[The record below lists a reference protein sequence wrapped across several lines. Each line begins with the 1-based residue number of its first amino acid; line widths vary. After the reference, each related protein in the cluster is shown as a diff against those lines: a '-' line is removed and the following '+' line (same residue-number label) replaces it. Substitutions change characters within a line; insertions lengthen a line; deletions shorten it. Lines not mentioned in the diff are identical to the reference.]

1 MDQPALRD
9 FWHRAAR
16 RTALKL
22 NGGWWVQAFAPL
34 LVVVGVIAFAVIFW
48 LRSKHVVLD
57 YAWVAGAVAGGGVVA
72 AVAAWVWARRSF
84 VAPSAA
90 LVALESRLGLHNALT
105 TAEAGRALWPASDCF
120 PDDGFRWSWRW
131 LGAPV
136 AAAVACLAAALFLPV
151 PQDAGAALPMT
162 PPLAWEQMDS
172 WLEKL
177 EAEKVIDQAQLEEL
191 KQKLE
196 ELRAQ
201 PERDWFGHQSL
212 EATDSLEQSLER
224 SVDQLG
230 RQLDRAERSLNAL
243 ENYSDQLTAA
253 SKDTLAADFDA
264 ALEGLRSNEL
274 KLDPEL
280 MKKLSAI
287 DPKNLKSVSAEQLK
301 ELREALEKRKGACKN
316 CQGGAGQNGKLGFLG
331 DGEGEDDE
339 QMAALMKLI
348 AEQDGAEG
356 ANPGNGGVTRGP
368 GAAPLVL
375 GDEESKLGTKNQ
387 EAVENPDLSRAT
399 PGDLIGLGEQ
409 KHDVDQ
415 TQIGPREAGDAST
428 GQGGEQVWKESLTPD
443 ERAVLKRYFNR
454 K

>member
-1 MDQPALRD
+1 MAGVR
-9 FWHRAAR
+9 
-16 RTALKL
+16 
-22 NGGWWVQAFAPL
+22 L
-34 LVVVGVIAFAVIFW
+34 L
-48 LRSKHVVLD
+48 
-57 YAWVAGAVAGGGVVA
+57 
-72 AVAAWVWARRSF
+72 
-84 VAPSAA
+84 
-90 LVALESRLGLHNALT
+90 
-105 TAEAGRALWPASDCF
+105 

-136 AAAVACLAAALFLPV
+136 AAAAACLAAALFLPV
-151 PQDAGAALPMT
+151 PQDADAALPMT

-243 ENYSDQLTAA
+243 ENYSDQLTRHRRTRLPPT
-253 SKDTLAADFDA
+253 SSRPRRA
-264 ALEGLRSNEL
+264 ALERTQARSGIDEEVVGDRSQEPEVGLGRTTEGASRGARKAEGRLQEL
-274 KLDPEL
+274 
-280 MKKLSAI
+280 S
-287 DPKNLKSVSAEQLK
+287 
-301 ELREALEKRKGACKN
+301 
-316 CQGGAGQNGKLGFLG
+316 GGRGQNGKPGFLG

-368 GAAPLVL
+368 GAAPLTL

-415 TQIGPREAGDAST
+415 TQIGPREAGAAST